1 MSEKLGISE
10 RSLDRL
16 LAREGVRFSEL
27 AGLQRLEKAKSALRR
42 GETVDRAAEITG
54 YSDARSF
61 RRAFQKATGLSPGG
75 VQGHGPDRVLNP
87 SAHRALGRSTAATFQ

>member
-1 MSEKLGISE
+1 MGRREVSDELGISE

-27 AGLQRLEKAKSALRR
+27 VGLQRLEKAKRALRN
-42 GETVDRAAEITG
+42 GETVERAAELTG

-61 RRAFQKATGLSPGG
+61 RRAFQKAAGMSPTEFKSGAK
-75 VQGHGPDRVLNP
+75 V
-87 SAHRALGRSTAATFQ
+87 AIEGRQDLD